1 MRPAYGR
8 LAAAFLDSTS
18 LLPWAEPPG
27 WDGSLGRGLV
37 GVHGVP
43 RGRTWP
49 PVVFAETPD
58 VPGDEV
64 HLVALADGTL
74 VVDEEV
80 PDGCLEPIAFAVE
93 ERFPPPYR
101 ALARRQAGDLWA
113 VAAEQVAIV
122 DFADDD
128 SAASIE
134 VTCVDGTVTC
144 IVDEAMSSRRFPEL
158 EQIGLQNGSGYT
170 LRAERLE
177 PDTWVVDASPL

>member
-8 LAAAFLDSTS
+8 LVAAFLDSTS
-18 LLPWAEPPG
+18 RLPWAEPPG

-49 PVVFAETPD
+49 PVVFAETPH

-74 VVDEEV
+74 VVDEDV

-101 ALARRQAGDLWA
+101 ALARRQAG
-113 VAAEQVAIV
+113 
-122 DFADDD
+122 
-128 SAASIE
+128 
-134 VTCVDGTVTC
+134 
-144 IVDEAMSSRRFPEL
+144 AMSSRRFPEL